1 MFLILKEISVLVSEL
16 LDGKILVNF
25 IVFELMTEILLNEFI
40 P

>member
-25 IVFELMTEILLNEFI
+25 IVFELMIEILLNEFI